1 MPVLSRIAA
10 LALLWLGVA
19 LSSAPLAAPASAQPI
34 AGKPLKLVVP
44 FGPGGS
50 GDTIA
55 RLIALHLP
63 ERIGQPVVVE
73 NRMGA
78 GGNIGADAVAKSEA
92 DGSTLLMAANYLA
105 IAPGLYKKM
114 SYDPIK
120 DLAPVTLVGSIP
132 MVLVVNPAVPARSVA
147 ELVALAKAK
156 PGDLAYAT
164 PGLGTS
170 THLATELFKQQ
181 AGIEL
186 RHVPYRANPLA
197 MNDVIGGQIPVFFDF
212 VTTGAPHVRA
222 GKVRGLATTG
232 RKRPPVLPELPTMI
246 EAGVA
251 DFEATTWIAVFAA
264 AGTPRNTIV
273 RLHDEMAAILALPAV
288 KERLDTF
295 GVDIAAA
302 GPDQLAA
309 LLKSNTEKWGAV
321 IAKAGIARLD

>member
-10 LALLWLGVA
+10 LSLLGLGAA
-19 LSSAPLAAPASAQPI
+19 LSCAPAAAQSIPS
-34 AGKPLKLVVP
+34 KPLKFVVP

-55 RLIALHLP
+55 RLVGLHLA

-78 GGNIGADAVAKSEA
+78 GGNIGADAVAKSDP
-92 DGSTLLMAANYLA
+92 DGTTLLMGANYLA

-132 MVLVVNPAVPARSVA
+132 MVLVVNPAVPAQTVA
-147 ELVALAKAK
+147 ELVALAKTK
-156 PGDLAYAT
+156 PGELAYAT

-170 THLATELFKQQ
+170 THLATELLKQQ
-181 AGIEL
+181 TGIEL

-197 MNDVIGGQIPVFFDF
+197 MNDVIGGQVPVFFDF

-232 RKRPPVLPELPTMI
+232 LKRSPVLPELPTMI
-246 EAGVA
+246 EAGVK

-264 AGTPRNTIV
+264 AATPGNTV
-273 RLHDEMAAILALPAV
+273 LRLHNEMAAILALPAV

-295 GVDIAAA
+295 GLDIAAE
-302 GPDQLAA
+302 GPQALAA
-309 LLKSNTEKWGAV
+309 LMRSDTEKWGAV
-321 IAKAGIARLD
+321 IQKAGIARLD

>member
-10 LALLWLGVA
+10 LSLLGLGAV
-19 LSSAPLAAPASAQPI
+19 LSCAPAAAQSI
-34 AGKPLKLVVP
+34 ALKPLKFVVP

-55 RLIALHLP
+55 RLVGLHLA

-78 GGNIGADAVAKSEA
+78 GGNIGADAVAKSDP
-92 DGSTLLMAANYLA
+92 DGTTLLMGANYLA

-132 MVLVVNPAVPARSVA
+132 MVLVVNPAVPAQTVA
-147 ELVALAKAK
+147 ELVALAKTK
-156 PGDLAYAT
+156 PGELAYAT

-170 THLATELFKQQ
+170 THLATELLKQQ
-181 AGIEL
+181 TGIEL

-197 MNDVIGGQIPVFFDF
+197 MNDVIGGQVPVFFDF

-232 RKRPPVLPELPTMI
+232 LKRSPVLPELPTMI
-246 EAGVA
+246 EAGVK

-264 AGTPRNTIV
+264 AATPGNTV
-273 RLHDEMAAILALPAV
+273 LRLHNEMAAILALPAV

-295 GVDIAAA
+295 GLDIAAE
-302 GPDQLAA
+302 GPQALAA
-309 LLKSNTEKWGAV
+309 LMRSDTEKWGAV
-321 IAKAGIARLD
+321 IQKAGIERLD

>member
-1 MPVLSRIAA
+1 MPVLSPVVA
-10 LALLWLGVA
+10 LVLLGLGVA
-19 LSSAPLAAPASAQPI
+19 LSSAPSLAQAIVS
-34 AGKPLKLVVP
+34 KPLKFVVP

-55 RLIALHLP
+55 RLLAAHLP

-78 GGNIGADAVAKSEA
+78 GGNIGADAVAKSEP
-92 DGSTLLMAANYLA
+92 DGTTLLMAANYLA

-114 SYDPIK
+114 GYDPIN

-132 MVLVVNPAVPARSVA
+132 MVVVVNPAVPAKNIA

-181 AGIEL
+181 TGTDL

-197 MNDVIGGQIPVFFDF
+197 MTDVIAGQV
-212 VTTGAPHVRA
+212 VSTGAPHVRA

-232 RKRPPVLPELPTMI
+232 LKRAPVLPELPTMI
-246 EAGVA
+246 EAGVPG
-251 DFEATTWIAVFAA
+251 FEATTWIAVFAA
-264 AGTPRNTIV
+264 ARTPRNTIV
-273 RLHDEMAAILALPAV
+273 RLHNEMAAILAMPAV
-288 KERLDTF
+288 KERLDAF
-295 GVDIAAA
+295 GLDVAAE
-302 GPDQLAA
+302 GPDPLGA
-309 LLKSNTEKWGAV
+309 LLKSDTEKWSAV
-321 IAKAGIARLD
+321 IAKAGIPPLD

>member
-10 LALLWLGVA
+10 LALLGLGAA
-19 LSSAPLAAPASAQPI
+19 LSSAPLAVPAAAQAI

-55 RLIALHLP
+55 RLLAVHLP

-78 GGNIGADAVAKSEA
+78 GGNIGADAVAKSDP
-92 DGSTLLMAANYLA
+92 DGTTLLMGANYLA

-120 DLAPVTLVGSIP
+120 DSAPVTLVGSIP

-147 ELVALAKAK
+147 ELVALAKGK

-181 AGIEL
+181 TGTDL

-197 MNDVIGGQIPVFFDF
+197 MNDVIGGQVPVFFDF

-232 RKRPPVLPELPTMI
+232 LKRSPVLPELPTMI

-264 AGTPRNTIV
+264 AGTPRNTIG
-273 RLHDEMAAILALPAV
+273 RLHDEMAAILSMPAV

-295 GVDIAAA
+295 GLDIAAE
-302 GPDQLAA
+302 GPEALGA
-309 LLKSNTEKWGAV
+309 LLKSDTEKWGAV
-321 IAKAGIARLD
+321 IQKAGIARLD

>member
-1 MPVLSRIAA
+1 MPLLSRIVAPAA
-10 LALLWLGVA
+10 LGLAVA
-19 LSSAPLAAPASAQPI
+19 LTPLPSLAQPLAS
-34 AGKPLKLVVP
+34 KPLKFVVP

-55 RLIALHLP
+55 RLLAAHLP

-78 GGNIGADAVAKSEA
+78 GGNIGADAVAKSEP

-114 SYDPIK
+114 GYDPIK

-132 MVLVVNPAVPARSVA
+132 MVVVVNPAVPAKSIA

-181 AGIEL
+181 TGTDL

-197 MNDVIGGQIPVFFDF
+197 MTDVIAGQVPVFFDF
-212 VTTGAPHVRA
+212 VSTGAPHVRA

-232 RKRPPVLPELPTMI
+232 LKRSAVLPELPTMI
-246 EAGVA
+246 EAGVP

-273 RLHDEMAAILALPAV
+273 RLHNEMVAILAMPAV
-288 KERLDTF
+288 KERLDAF
-295 GVDIAAA
+295 GLDIAGD
-302 GPDQLAA
+302 GPDALGG
-309 LLKSNTEKWGAV
+309 LLKSDTQKWSAV
-321 IAKAGIARLD
+321 IAKAGIPPLD

>member
-10 LALLWLGVA
+10 LALLLGLGVA
-19 LSSAPLAAPASAQPI
+19 LSSAPASAQSI
-34 AGKPLKLVVP
+34 AGKPLKFVVP

-92 DGSTLLMAANYLA
+92 DGATLLMAANYLA
-105 IAPGLYKKM
+105 IAPGLYRKM

-132 MVLVVNPAVPARSVA
+132 MVLVVNPAVPARSVG
-147 ELVALAKAK
+147 ELVALAKSK

-170 THLATELFKQQ
+170 THLATELFKQRT
-181 AGIEL
+181 GTEL

-197 MNDVIGGQIPVFFDF
+197 MNDVIGGQVPVFFDF

-232 RKRPPVLPELPTMI
+232 LARSPVLPELPTMI

-273 RLHDEMAAILALPAV
+273 RLHDEMAAILRMPAV
-288 KERLDTF
+288 KDRLDTF
-295 GVDIAAA
+295 GLDIAAE
-302 GPDQLAA
+302 GPDHLGA
-309 LLKSNTEKWGAV
+309 LLKSDTEKWGAV

>member
-1 MPVLSRIAA
+1 MPVRLPIVV
-10 LALLWLGVA
+10 LALLGLGVA
-19 LSSAPLAAPASAQPI
+19 LSASSSLAQPI
-34 AGKPLKLVVP
+34 LPKPLKFVVP

-55 RLIALHLP
+55 RLLAAHLP

-78 GGNIGADAVAKSEA
+78 GGNIGADAVAKSEP
-92 DGSTLLMAANYLA
+92 DGTTLLMAANYLA
-105 IAPGLYKKM
+105 IAPGLYRKM
-114 SYDPIK
+114 GYDPIK
-120 DLAPVTLVGSIP
+120 DLAPATLVGSIP
-132 MVLVVNPAVPARSVA
+132 MVVVVNPTVPAKTIA

-181 AGIEL
+181 TGTDL

-197 MNDVIGGQIPVFFDF
+197 MTDVIAGQVPVFFDF
-212 VTTGAPHVRA
+212 VSTGAPHVRA

-232 RKRPPVLPELPTMI
+232 TKRSPVLPELPTMI
-246 EAGVA
+246 EAGVP

-264 AGTPRNTIV
+264 AGTPPSTIV
-273 RLHDEMAAILALPAV
+273 RLHNEIAAILAMPAV
-288 KERLDTF
+288 KERLDAF
-295 GVDIAAA
+295 GLDLAAE
-302 GPDQLAA
+302 GPEALGA
-309 LLKSNTEKWGAV
+309 LLKSDTVKWSAV
-321 IAKAGIARLD
+321 IAKAGIPPLD

>member
-1 MPVLSRIAA
+1 MPVLSRIAT
-10 LALLWLGVA
+10 LALLGLGVA
-19 LSSAPLAAPASAQPI
+19 LSSAPSTASAQSI
-34 AGKPLKLVVP
+34 VGKPLKFVVP

-55 RLIALHLP
+55 RLIGHYLP

-78 GGNIGADAVAKSEA
+78 GGNIGADAVAKSEP
-92 DGSTLLMAANYLA
+92 DGTTLLMAANYLA

-132 MVLVVNPAVPARSVA
+132 MVVVVNPAVPAQSIV
-147 ELVALAKAK
+147 ELVALAKSR
-156 PGDLAYAT
+156 PGELTYAT

-181 AGIEL
+181 TGTDL

-197 MNDVIGGQIPVFFDF
+197 MNDVIGGQVPVFFDF

-232 RKRPPVLPELPTMI
+232 LKRSPVLPELPTMI
-246 EAGVA
+246 EAGVP

-264 AGTPRNTIV
+264 AGTPRNIIV
-273 RLHDEMAAILALPAV
+273 RLHDEMAAILRLPAV
-288 KERLDTF
+288 KERLGTF
-295 GVDIAAA
+295 GLDIAAE
-302 GPDQLAA
+302 GPDQLGA
-309 LLKSNTEKWGAV
+309 LLKSDTEKWGAV
-321 IAKAGIARLD
+321 IQKAGIARLD

>member
-10 LALLWLGVA
+10 LALLGLGVA
-19 LSSAPLAAPASAQPI
+19 LSSAPSTVSAQSI
-34 AGKPLKLVVP
+34 VGKPLKFVVP

-55 RLIALHLP
+55 RLIGHYLP

-92 DGSTLLMAANYLA
+92 DGTTLLMAANYLA

-120 DLAPVTLVGSIP
+120 DFAPVTLVGSIP
-132 MVLVVNPAVPARSVA
+132 MVVVVNPAVPAQSIV
-147 ELVALAKAK
+147 ELVALAKSK
-156 PGDLAYAT
+156 PGELTYAT

-181 AGIEL
+181 TGTDL

-197 MNDVIGGQIPVFFDF
+197 MNDVIGGQVPVFFDF

-232 RKRPPVLPELPTMI
+232 LKRSPVLPELPTMI
-246 EAGVA
+246 EAGVP

-264 AGTPRNTIV
+264 AGTPRNIIV
-273 RLHDEMAAILALPAV
+273 RLHDEMAAILRLPAV
-288 KERLDTF
+288 KERLGTF
-295 GVDIAAA
+295 GLDIAAE
-302 GPDQLAA
+302 GPDQLGA
-309 LLKSNTEKWGAV
+309 LLKSDTEKWGAV
-321 IAKAGIARLD
+321 IQKAGIARLD

>member
-1 MPVLSRIAA
+1 MPVRSRIAA
-10 LALLWLGVA
+10 LVLLGLAVV
-19 LSSAPLAAPASAQPI
+19 LSSAPSPASAQS
-34 AGKPLKLVVP
+34 GKPLKFVVP

-78 GGNIGADAVAKSEA
+78 GGNIGADAVAKSDP
-92 DGSTLLMAANYLA
+92 DGTTLLMAANYLA

-132 MVLVVNPAVPARSVA
+132 MVVVVNPAVPAQSIA

-170 THLATELFKQQ
+170 THLAVELFKQQ
-181 AGIEL
+181 TGTDL

-197 MNDVIGGQIPVFFDF
+197 MNDVIGGQVPVFFDF

-232 RKRPPVLPELPTMI
+232 RARSPVLPEFPTMI

-264 AGTPRNTIV
+264 AGTPRATIV
-273 RLHDEMAAILALPAV
+273 RLNDEIAAILRLPAV
-288 KERLDTF
+288 AERLGPF
-295 GVDIAAA
+295 GLDIAAQ
-302 GPDQLAA
+302 GPDPLGA
-309 LLKSNTEKWGAV
+309 LLKSDTEKWGAV

>member
-1 MPVLSRIAA
+1 MPVLSHIAA
-10 LALLWLGVA
+10 LGLLGLGAA
-19 LSSAPLAAPASAQPI
+19 LSCAPSAAQSIAS
-34 AGKPLKLVVP
+34 KPLKFVVP

-55 RLIALHLP
+55 RLVGAHLA

-78 GGNIGADAVAKSEA
+78 GGNIGADAVAKSDP
-92 DGSTLLMAANYLA
+92 DGTTLLMGANYLA

-132 MVLVVNPAVPARSVA
+132 MVLVVNPAVPARTVA
-147 ELVALAKAK
+147 ELIALAKAK
-156 PGDLAYAT
+156 PGELAYAT

-170 THLATELFKQQ
+170 THLATELLKQQ

-197 MNDVIGGQIPVFFDF
+197 MNDVIGGQVPVFFDF

-232 RKRPPVLPELPTMI
+232 LKRSPVLPELPSMI
-246 EAGVA
+246 EAGVK

-264 AGTPRNTIV
+264 AATPGNRV
-273 RLHDEMAAILALPAV
+273 LRLHNEMAAILALPAV

-295 GVDIAAA
+295 GLDIAAE
-302 GPDQLAA
+302 GPQALAA
-309 LLKSNTEKWGAV
+309 LMRSDTEKWGAV
-321 IAKAGIARLD
+321 IQKAGIERLD

>member
-1 MPVLSRIAA
+1 MPALSRIAA
-10 LALLWLGVA
+10 LSLLGLGAA
-19 LSSAPLAAPASAQPI
+19 LSCAPSSAQSI
-34 AGKPLKLVVP
+34 ASKPLKFVVP

-55 RLIALHLP
+55 RLVGLHLA

-78 GGNIGADAVAKSEA
+78 GGNIGADAVAKSDP
-92 DGSTLLMAANYLA
+92 DGTTLLMGANYLA

-132 MVLVVNPAVPARSVA
+132 MVVVVNPAVPAHSIA
-147 ELVALAKAK
+147 ELVALAKTK
-156 PGDLAYAT
+156 PGDLTYAT

-181 AGIEL
+181 TGIDL

-197 MNDVIGGQIPVFFDF
+197 MTDVIAGQVPVFFDF
-212 VTTGAPHVRA
+212 VSTGAPHVRA

-232 RKRPPVLPELPTMI
+232 LKRSPVLPELPTMI
-246 EAGVA
+246 EAGVP

-264 AGTPRNTIV
+264 AGTPRNTVV
-273 RLHDEMAAILALPAV
+273 RLHNEMAAILAMPAV

-295 GVDIAAA
+295 GLDIAAE
-302 GPDQLAA
+302 GPDALGT
-309 LLKSNTEKWGAV
+309 LLKSDTKKWSAV
-321 IAKAGIARLD
+321 IAKAGIAQLD

>member
-10 LALLWLGVA
+10 LALLGLGVA
-19 LSSAPLAAPASAQPI
+19 LSSAPSTVSAQSI
-34 AGKPLKLVVP
+34 VGKPLKFVVP

-55 RLIALHLP
+55 RLIGLHLP

-78 GGNIGADAVAKSEA
+78 GGNIGADAVAKSEP
-92 DGSTLLMAANYLA
+92 DGTTLLMAANYLA

-132 MVLVVNPAVPARSVA
+132 MVVVVNPAVPAQSIA
-147 ELVALAKAK
+147 ELVALAKSR
-156 PGDLAYAT
+156 PGELTYAT

-181 AGIEL
+181 TGTDL

-197 MNDVIGGQIPVFFDF
+197 MNDVIGGQVPVFFDF

-232 RKRPPVLPELPTMI
+232 LKRSPVLPELPTMI
-246 EAGVA
+246 EAGVP

-264 AGTPRNTIV
+264 AGTPRNIIV
-273 RLHDEMAAILALPAV
+273 RLHDEMAAILRLPAV
-288 KERLDTF
+288 KERLGTF
-295 GVDIAAA
+295 GLDIAAE
-302 GPDQLAA
+302 GPDQLGA
-309 LLKSNTEKWGAV
+309 LLKSDTEKWGAV
-321 IAKAGIARLD
+321 IQKAGIARLD